1 MVLRFVVAC
10 AYAVVVASRKGD
22 SLKERKKTMAY
33 VVNAGDADKKIKKL
47 EPFRSRGYRTSIS
60 AEYSQR
66 DPNLYIVY
74 SYSTEIA
81 WFYTD
86 IGFVIT
92 NQKWYSRTTSN
103 QQYMIRLVVKSMGY
117 VELQSH
123 SATMTQ
129 EYRSFIRQLRSK
141 YVKPF
146 VLQDKK
152 HFHDAS
158 EALWMDQYRLWE
170 NNKPAGMAVTV

>member
-1 MVLRFVVAC
+1 MEGNKMR
-10 AYAVVVASRKGD
+10 
-22 SLKERKKTMAY
+22 Y

-47 EPFRSRGYRTSIS
+47 EPFRSRGYSTSIS
-60 AEYSQR
+60 AEYSKR

-86 IGFVIT
+86 IGFAIT
-92 NQKWYSRTTSN
+92 NQRFYSMTTSK
-103 QQYMIRLVVKSMGY
+103 QQHMIRWTVSSMGY

-123 SATMTQ
+123 SGQMTQ
-129 EYRSFIRQLRSK
+129 EYRLFIDQLRSK

-146 VLQDKK
+146 VLQDNK
-152 HFHDAS
+152 HMDDAS
-158 EALWMDQYRLWE
+158 SQQWAEEWAERQRLWTE
-170 NNKPAGMAVTV
+170 KKPAGMAVSV